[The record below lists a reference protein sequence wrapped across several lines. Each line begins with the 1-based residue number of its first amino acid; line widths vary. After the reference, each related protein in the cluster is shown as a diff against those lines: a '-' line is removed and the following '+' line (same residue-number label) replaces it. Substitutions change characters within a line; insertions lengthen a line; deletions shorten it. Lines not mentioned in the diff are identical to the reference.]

1 MINAAIEEAVPAA
14 VVLSAA
20 LCARFGSRQAHGLAN
35 KLRSV
40 MRKDFDGHREPRRP
54 EVPCTRRCR
63 RAPHD

>member
-14 VVLSAA
+14 VLSAA
-20 LCARFGSRQAHGLAN
+20 LCARFGSRQAHGLAK

-40 MRKDFDGHREPRRP
+40 MRKGFDGHREPRRP

>member
-14 VVLSAA
+14 VLSAA

-40 MRKDFDGHREPRRP
+40 MRKGIDGHREPRRP